1 MHFVDVESYSF
12 VLKDITREFLK
23 GGWVQSYLRI
33 ALSRRVKCIIVKA
46 LAFVP
51 IRFTRPIHCTSLVEF
66 QGVSLCIITL
76 FQIITNPKYNIR
88 YREINLFI
96 FKISISYFVCLAVY
110 WNNLTII
117 IKYFREH

>member
-1 MHFVDVESYSF
+1 M
-12 VLKDITREFLK
+12 
-23 GGWVQSYLRI
+23 
-33 ALSRRVKCIIVKA
+33 A

-51 IRFTRPIHCTSLVEF
+51 IRFTRPIHCISLVEF